1 MAIGGAAADST
12 ETAFSN
18 KYYYNDLYITGTTQ
32 NSGGT
37 LNNLIVRIGSSTNLV
52 YGKIGS
58 ATNPF

>member
-12 ETAFSN
+12 ENAFSIE
-18 KYYYNDLYITGTTQ
+18 YFFNDLYVTGTTQ

-37 LNNLIVRIGSSTNLV
+37 VNNLIVRIGSSTNLV